1 MCRMKTM
8 LKSFALVAIA
18 ALTLAA
24 CSKTEAPINEE
35 NDLITLKFNIKNAD
49 DATTRALLGT
59 DSYGKKFL
67 NWENGDQ
74 IGSYATGTFGDNTTS
89 NNNSGT
95 VEVSGDSYTLNIKTF
110 NIGTA
115 TNLYTYFPF
124 SASAGKTRTAAVMT
138 IPSTQEMTADGFD
151 ADAMPMAGTPVE
163 VDLEI
168 ATANKDVPCGEIN
181 FFNLGSII
189 NFRIYSS
196 VATEE
201 TLTSVKYISG
211 SGNIGGEYTIDLTAV
226 SSNEETLSLVG
237 DGSESEITTLVSTHP
252 AIGIGK
258 NNAIDVYMVV
268 APGEYS
274 NTQVVVTTSEHT
286 YTLTASG
293 TKTFTRSSVKPMAVD
308 IQNGTPG
315 DLPVEE
321 NWVKV
326 SSVADFTPGTYY
338 ILNWDEGNYLPNDE
352 AGSAPTAKAFKGTV
366 TDDMRWVATSSNGGL
381 VFKNPNSELYLW
393 GQDGTNNGV
402 RVKKSAPA
410 TASANVW
417 KATANT
423 KFGIIA
429 SVGTTRYLAT
439 YNNNGTQQDW
449 RNYQSGSLGDGT
461 NTNSSGEASASVNN
475 YPAVF
480 YKLVEPEKETPTL
493 SFDNPTTTVN
503 IGAKVT
509 NVAIITPSTL
519 TVGYSSSN
527 PNIASVNETT
537 GEVTGVAAGS
547 ATITASFA
555 GDASYSAVS
564 AEYTIRV
571 IDPNANDGSEAK
583 PYTASEAAAAALAG
597 DTDEVYVIGIISKIT
612 TAYNATYG
620 NVSFDISND
629 GKTTSTQLRVYR
641 AEATSEDDFK
651 VGDAVEFK
659 GNLTTYTSNNNTI
672 PELNEGS
679 ELISQVH
686 LPSFTPDGALFSSES
701 QEVSISGDQDAT
713 IRYTTDGTDPTIS
726 TGNVYQSTLTLS
738 ATTTVKAIAV
748 KGKLATAVVT
758 AVFTKSDNTDAIY
771 SLYTGNLTEGDYVIY
786 YSGKAMKNTVSS
798 NRLGYAEV
806 TPTDNKII
814 NPDASIVWHIAS
826 SGDYWTIYN
835 AAAEKYAAGNG
846 TKNQAALSTS
856 ATDDGSLWTVSG
868 NSTYDFV
875 NKKNAAANVNSTL
888 RNNGTYGFA
897 CYGTTTGGALSL
909 YKLN

>member
-1 MCRMKTM
+1 MF
-8 LKSFALVAIA
+8 KSIALVALA
-18 ALTLAA
+18 ALSLSA
-24 CSKTEAPINEE
+24 CSKKEAPIN
-35 NDLITLKFNIKNAD
+35 NDNEQITLKFNIRNAD
-49 DATTRALLGT
+49 DATTRALLG
-59 DSYGKKFL
+59 DDNGKKFL
-67 NWENGDQ
+67 NWENGDL
-74 IGSYATGTFGDNTTS
+74 IGSFATGTFGNTSTS

-110 NIGTA
+110 NTGTA

-124 SASAGKTRTAAVMT
+124 SASAGKSSSAAVVT
-138 IPSTQEMTADGFD
+138 IPATQEMTADGFD

-168 ATANKDVPCGEIN
+168 AEANKDVPCGEIN

-211 SGNIGGEYTIDLTAV
+211 SSNIGGEYTIDLTAV

-252 AIGIGK
+252 TIGTGK

-268 APGEYS
+268 APGTYS
-274 NTQVVVTTSEHT
+274 GTQVVVTTSAKT
-286 YTLTASG
+286 YTLNASG
-293 TKTFTRSSVKPMAVD
+293 AKTYTRSSVKPMAVD

-338 ILNWDEGNYLPNDE
+338 ILNWDEGKYLPNDE
-352 AGSAPTAKAFKGTV
+352 AGSAPTAKDFKGTV
-366 TDDMRWVATSSNGGL
+366 TVDMRWVATSSNGGL

-410 TASANVW
+410 SASANVW

-423 KFGIIA
+423 KFGILA
-429 SVGTTRYLAT
+429 SVGTSRYLAT

-461 NTNSSGEASASVNN
+461 NTNSTGEATAAVNN

-480 YKLVEPEKETPTL
+480 YKLVEPGKETPTL

-509 NVAIITPSTL
+509 NVAAITPSTL
-519 TVGYSSSN
+519 TIEYSSSN
-527 PNIASVNETT
+527 PNIASVNEAT

-555 GDASYSAVS
+555 GDASYYAVS
-564 AEYTIRV
+564 AEYTIKV
-571 IDPNANDGSEAK
+571 IDPDANDGSEAK

-612 TAYNATYG
+612 NAYNATYG
-620 NVSFDISND
+620 QVSFDISND
-629 GKTTSTQLRVYR
+629 GKTTSTQFRIYR
-641 AEATSEDDFK
+641 AEATSADDFK
-651 VGDAVEFK
+651 VGEAVEFK
-659 GNLTTYTSNNNTI
+659 GNLTTFTSNNNTV
-672 PELNEGS
+672 PELNEGN

-686 LPSFTPDGALFSSES
+686 LPSFTPDGALFTSDS
-701 QEVSISGDQDAT
+701 QEVSISGDTDAT

-726 TGNVYQSTLTLS
+726 TGSVYQSTLTLS

-758 AVFTKSDNTDAIY
+758 AVFTKSDNTDAVY
-771 SLYTGNLTEGDYVIY
+771 SLYSGNLTEGDYVIY
-786 YSGKAMKNTVSS
+786 YSGRAMKNTVSS
-798 NRLGYAEV
+798 NRLEYAEV
-806 TPTDNKII
+806 TPSDNKII
-814 NPDASIVWHIAS
+814 NPDASIVWHIAP

-835 AAAEKYAAGNG
+835 SAVEKYAAGNG
-846 TKNQAALSTS
+846 TKNQAALNAS

-868 NSTYDFV
+868 DSTYEFV
-875 NKKNAAANVNSTL
+875 NKKNAANKVNCNL
-888 RNNGTYGFA
+888 RNNSTYGFA
-897 CYGTTTGGALSL
+897 CYGTGTGGALSL